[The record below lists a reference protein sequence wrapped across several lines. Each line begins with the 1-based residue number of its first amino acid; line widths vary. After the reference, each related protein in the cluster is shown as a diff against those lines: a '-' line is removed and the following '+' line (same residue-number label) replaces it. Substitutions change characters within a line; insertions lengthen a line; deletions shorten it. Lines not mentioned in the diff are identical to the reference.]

1 MLRNVCK
8 AAACAPSLLLSAGLC
23 LRGARRSLLCLLCA
37 AVVLSGGACGRGGAA
52 PGAGAGDAGST
63 ASSSSSGKLA
73 ASLKDYIVNVNNRV
87 QGEASIS
94 DSEKQILARSAKN
107 GKVSA
112 ADYQSAWNDFSNCIV
127 DRGYS
132 TPVLHKFPNGM
143 YQLAGE
149 NTTGGTQEQMGR
161 LGSDVSDCMLKYV
174 SDVDSVY
181 QVQIGN
187 PGLLSDSEEALVD
200 CFHKTGMVPASYT
213 KEQWL
218 TEQAA
223 SQKASSPTSSYSV
236 DMKDPQIRGCLA
248 TYGYG
253 FLDGTDPIET
263 VWYPFQK

>member
-1 MLRNVCK
+1 MRRRCFCLPACVFVAHGGRCCVCC
-8 AAACAPSLLLSAGLC
+8 CAV
-23 LRGARRSLLCLLCA
+23 
-37 AVVLSGGACGRGGAA
+37 VVLSGGACGRGGAA

-132 TPVLHKFPNGM
+132 TPALHKLPNGM

-161 LGSDVSDCMLKYV
+161 LGSDVSECMLKYV

-218 TEQAA
+218 KEQAA

-236 DMKDPQIRGCLA
+236 DMKDTQIRGCLA

-253 FLDGTDPIET
+253 FLDGTDPTET

>member
-1 MLRNVCK
+1 MVAL
-8 AAACAPSLLLSAGLC
+8 PLG
-23 LRGARRSLLCLLCA
+23 
-37 AVVLSGGACGRGGAA
+37 
-52 PGAGAGDAGST
+52 GAGDAGST
-63 ASSSSSGKLA
+63 ASSSSSSGKLA

-218 TEQAA
+218 KEQAA